1 MSNITTKFFS
11 KKVAQSLISEIS
23 GNVYYFA
30 ASRSIPWSDENNPDT
45 AIDTTKAI
53 NEFKRNILFGKRI
66 KPDAIISLVD
76 RYFWQSGAIF
86 AQYDDNDSLLYTKPF
101 YVLNSY
107 NNVYKCLFNNNG
119 GPSTTEPTLV
129 QTNSFQTS
137 DGYIWKY
144 MYSVSSANNTKFSTS
159 SFMPIEPNTAV
170 TSAASNGAIDV
181 VIVTN
186 PGSGYT
192 GYISG
197 SIKSVIS
204 NTIFQV
210 ESPDIL
216 SVDSFY
222 YNTSGFYITQGTG
235 EGQLTTVS
243 NYIVNSAGHFV
254 YTTAPLSSPA
264 LDVTSE
270 FRIAPQISIYGDGT
284 GAKAF
289 CIVNTASYS
298 IDRITVLSNG
308 SGYTYANVSIIS
320 NPTYGHGATARGIIP
335 PFGGHGADVATEL
348 GSKHIGMSVFFN
360 GGESNTISSEV
371 SFRQAG
377 IITAPKKYTTPA
389 ASLTFNSNTGVSN
402 TYDTIAIVNA
412 NDTFRGGDL
421 VRYVVSTGNT
431 AVSGLANGQ
440 YYYVAASN
448 STTVQLSSTLDGSII
463 NITSGLSETGHTLY
477 SNSTFSSNTFN
488 ALTVLSIT
496 TGASTFSRNEIIVGS
511 DSGAMAY
518 VAFANSTVAKVSII
532 NQGTFSTNS
541 TYGETI
547 TGSSSSVA
555 ATINP
560 NGINNPDIAPLNFRV
575 MHIDNVQYIQRS
587 NTDSEQGYLI
597 VTL

>member
-11 KKVAQSLISEIS
+11 KKVAQSFISEIS

-30 ASRSIPWSDENNPDT
+30 ASRFLPWGDENNPDA

-66 KPDAIISLVD
+66 KPDAIIGLVE
-76 RYFWQSGAIF
+76 RHFWQSGTVF
-86 AQYDDNDSLLYTKPF
+86 TQYDDSDELMYTKPF

-119 GPSTTEPTLV
+119 TPSTTEPTLV
-129 QTNSFQTS
+129 QTSSFQTS

-144 MYSVSSANNTKFSTS
+144 MYTISSANNSKFSTS

-170 TSAASNGAIDV
+170 SSAASNGSIDV
-181 VIVTN
+181 LLVTN

-197 SIKSVIS
+197 SVKSVIS

-210 ESPDIL
+210 ESPGIL
-216 SVDSFY
+216 SVDNFY

-243 NYIVNSAGHFV
+243 NYIVNSSGHFV
-254 YTTAPLSSPA
+254 YTTNPLTSPV

-270 FRIAPQISIYGDGT
+270 FRIAPQISIAGDGT

-289 CIVNTASYS
+289 CTVNTASYS

-320 NPTYGHGATARGIIP
+320 NPTYGSGGTARAVIP

-360 GGESNTISSEV
+360 NSESGSISSEV
-371 SFRQAG
+371 SFRQGG
-377 IITAPKKYTTPA
+377 IITAPQKYTTPS
-389 ASLTFNSNTGVSN
+389 ASLTFNSNTGISN
-402 TYDTIAIVNA
+402 TYDTISIVNA
-412 NDTFRGGDL
+412 NTTFRGGDL

-431 AVSGLANGQ
+431 SVSGLANGQ
-440 YYYVAASN
+440 YYFVAASN
-448 STTVQLSSTLDGSII
+448 STTVQLSNTLDGAVI
-463 NITSGLSETGHTLY
+463 NLTSGASETGHTLY
-477 SNSTFSSNTFN
+477 SNATFSSNTFN

-496 TGASTFSRNEIIVGS
+496 TGASTFSKNELIVGAS
-511 DSGAMAY
+511 SGTLAY
-518 VAFANSTVAKVSII
+518 VGFANSTVAKVSIL
-532 NQGTFSTNS
+532 NQRTFSTNS

-547 TGSSSSVA
+547 TGTSSSVA

-560 NGINNPDIAPLNFRV
+560 NGINNPDIAPLDFRV
-575 MHIDNVQYIQRS
+575 MHIDNVEYIQRS
-587 NTDSEQGYLI
+587 NTDNEQGYLI